1 MKWTKFSA
9 SSIIRSLCDSSWD
22 MSSKAGKETIPK
34 EYSKNTPRILQE
46 YSKNEEKINVNPRC
60 VLLKLYEYMSIW
72 LKFSLSGSVS
82 NIPR

>member
-46 YSKNEEKINVNPRC
+46 WRENQREPTLCTFKALWIHVYTIKVFPF
-60 VLLKLYEYMSIW
+60 W
-72 LKFSLSGSVS
+72 LCLQYTQIV
-82 NIPR
+82 I